1 MALITA
7 SAAKTTSDGNAAPAD
22 VDGLAISAI
31 SVAIGA
37 ASAIGEYVLRMD
49 FDANVADGITTIK
62 QSDDSYIDVGPIVLA
77 LKENGY
83 RAAYNKKSDPGN
95 YLLCLAVAWD

>member
-7 SAAKTTSDGNAAPAD
+7 SAAKTTSDGNVVPAD

-31 SVAIGA
+31 NTAIGA
-37 ASAIGEYVLRMD
+37 ASAAGEYVSRTD
-49 FDANVADGITTIK
+49 FYANVTDGVTTIK

-77 LKENGY
+77 LKEKGY
-83 RAAYNKKSDPGN
+83 RAAYNKKSDPGD